1 MIPGSSHPGHFH
13 PSMIRLRRMNMVL
26 CVRAVSLTPHMIRLF
41 SFWASG
47 SVSFASHFSWPFSP
61 IIGRSRSV
69 PRWALTF
76 LVQGTYVLA

>member
-41 SFWASG
+41 SFWASPG
-47 SVSFASHFSWPFSP
+47 CHFSSPVSFASHFSWPFSP
-61 IIGRSRSV
+61 VIAPFV
-69 PRWALTF
+69 PFYAIL
-76 LVQGTYVLA
+76 G